1 MRRRAPAGPGHSAHG
16 SGLSMSGEIGE
27 RLLPGSAMG
36 QPADDPMGWIVLR
49 KVIRRLLPFLFLL
62 YIVNILDRMNVG
74 FARLQMLNDLGLS
87 EKVYGL
93 GAGMFYVGYML
104 FEVPSNLIL
113 HRVGARRWISRIMVS
128 WGIISASMMFVKG
141 EWSFYV
147 LRVLL
152 GIAEAGFFPGIIL
165 YMSYWFPA
173 RERARAV
180 A

>member
-1 MRRRAPAGPGHSAHG
+1 MA
-16 SGLSMSGEIGE
+16 L
-27 RLLPGSAMG
+27 
-36 QPADDPMGWIVLR
+36 
-49 KVIRRLLPFLFLL
+49 RLLPFLFLL
-62 YIVNILDRMNVG
+62 YIVNIVDRMNVG
-74 FARLQMLNDLGLS
+74 FAKLRMLEDLGLD

-128 WGIISASMMFVKG
+128 WGIISACMMFVRD
-141 EWSFYV
+141 ERSFYL

-152 GIAEAGFFPGIIL
+152 GLAEAGFFPGIIL

-173 RERARAV
+173 RERREPWRGS
-180 A
+180 